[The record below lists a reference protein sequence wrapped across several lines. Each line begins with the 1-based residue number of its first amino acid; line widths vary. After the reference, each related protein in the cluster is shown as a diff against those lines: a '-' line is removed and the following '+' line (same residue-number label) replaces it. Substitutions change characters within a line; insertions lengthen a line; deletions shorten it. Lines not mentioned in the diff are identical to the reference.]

1 MPNSKAK
8 NVAKK
13 HRKARNRWKAKNR
26 ESLSKVKVKQT
37 PKKVSVWDRAKMS
50 SLSGATPS
58 AVSNPTE
65 GTPRRTASMMTFD
78 ELKGT
83 PPHNGYLQD
92 LG

>member
-26 ESLSKVKVKQT
+26 ENLSKVKVKQT

>member
-78 ELKGT
+78 ELRK
-83 PPHNGYLQD
+83 NG
-92 LG
+92 G

>member
-13 HRKARNRWKAKNR
+13 HRKAKARWKAKNA

-78 ELKGT
+78 ELNQNRG
-83 PPHNGYLQD
+83 
-92 LG
+92 

>member
-8 NVAKK
+8 NVARK
-13 HRKARNRWKAKNR
+13 HRKAKNRWKVKNR
-26 ESLSKVKVKQT
+26 ENLSKVKVKSA

-78 ELKGT
+78 ELNKNRG
-83 PPHNGYLQD
+83 
-92 LG
+92 

>member
-1 MPNSKAK
+1 MPNSKTR

-26 ESLSKVKVKQT
+26 ESLSNIKVKST

-58 AVSNPTE
+58 AVSNPAE
-65 GTPRRTASMMTFD
+65 GTPFNATSMMTFD
-78 ELKGT
+78 ELNQNRG
-83 PPHNGYLQD
+83 
-92 LG
+92 

>member
-1 MPNSKAK
+1 MNSKQK

-13 HRKARNRWKAKNR
+13 HRKASERWKTKNR
-26 ESLSKVKVKQT
+26 ESLSKVKVKSV

-65 GTPRRTASMMTFD
+65 GTPRTASMMTFD
-78 ELKGT
+78 ELRK
-83 PPHNGYLQD
+83 NG
-92 LG
+92 G

>member
-8 NVAKK
+8 NVARK

-26 ESLSKVKVKQT
+26 ENLSKVKVKQT

-65 GTPRRTASMMTFD
+65 GTPRRTESMMTFD

>member
-8 NVAKK
+8 NVARK

-26 ESLSKVKVKQT
+26 ENLSKVKVKQT